1 MKIEFYAVFFFLL
14 SIILLIL
21 FLVLISQK
29 REITQEEVLPSPFL
43 SVRNPYQRF
52 IKQKANEINKQLFFL
67 EYNKRIPTKIK
78 NMKELEDIIFQV
90 QDVRAR
96 KQVIK
101 KVWRYWWGIGIEE
114 VTFKIKHISF
124 TWYPSIYYSKD
135 SRFTFGEALY
145 YALNGRT
152 SSFSTMKSDE
162 NLIKLIAEKY
172 KVEIINDNK

>member
-14 SIILLIL
+14 SIIL

-67 EYNKRIPTKIK
+67 EYNKCIPTEIK
-78 NMKELEDIIFQV
+78 DMEELEEIIFQV

-101 KVWRYWWGIGIEE
+101 RVWRYWWGIGIEE
-114 VTFKIKHISF
+114 VTFKIKHISL
-124 TWYPSIYYSKD
+124 TWYPFIYYSKD
-135 SRFTFGEALY
+135 SHFTFGEALY
-145 YALNGRT
+145 YALNGRIST
-152 SSFSTMKSDE
+152 FSIMKSDE
-162 NLIKLIAEKY
+162 SLIRLIAEKY
-172 KVEIINDNK
+172 KVEIIDKNR